1 MNNLKYI
8 NFEEKL
14 LPFKMQVRSNIVSLM
29 KRYTNGELE
38 WNEKHPFYNK
48 NGVMYSIVSAKL
60 EPNDQVIVKLEKYSK
75 LKDDNSSEQFSYRY
89 ILSEDISIMIKFY
102 NNLYDKIATM
112 LLDRNMGKVFLG
124 GSCGDTTW
132 RTDLIFYLEQNEI
145 EYFNPVV
152 EDWNDETFKKEQEEK
167 LYAATLL
174 FVLSP
179 RTANVYS
186 IAEMVNLIRDERRV
200 IVVFLENDGDKSI
213 DPFSKVA
220 FSNIQKD
227 MTKFKNAIF
236 ASFKS
241 FNHEAIEFIINQIN
255 Q

>member
-1 MNNLKYI
+1 MNDQIMTWSDITTQLMEYVNIGEVQFVSPRVHSLFAELLHY
-8 NFEEKL
+8 FEE
-14 LPFKMQVRSNIVSLM
+14 
-29 KRYTNGELE
+29 
-38 WNEKHPFYNK
+38 
-48 NGVMYSIVSAKL
+48 
-60 EPNDQVIVKLEKYSK
+60 NDG
-75 LKDDNSSEQFSYRY
+75 KDE
-89 ILSEDISIMIKFY
+89 EGCE
-102 NNLYDKIATM
+102 
-112 LLDRNMGKVFLG
+112 RNMGKVFLG

-132 RTDLIFYLEQNEI
+132 RTDLIPHLEQNEI

-152 EDWNDETFKKEQEEK
+152 EKWDDKTFKKEQEEK
-167 LYAATLL
+167 AYAATLL

-200 IVVFLENDGDKSI
+200 IVVFLENDGDKTI
-213 DPFSKVA
+213 EPFSKIA

-227 MTKFKNAIF
+227 MEKFKNAIF

-241 FNHEAIEFIINQIN
+241 FNDDAIEFIINQIN

>member
-8 NFEEKL
+8 NWGKKINPIKKKIGKEML
-14 LPFKMQVRSNIVSLM
+14 TIM
-29 KRYTNGELE
+29 KRYAISGSIR
-38 WNEKHPFYNK
+38 WNEIRLIQVGMKIYAIRSVSVSPYNQLMVEI
-48 NGVMYSIVSAKL
+48 G
-60 EPNDQVIVKLEKYSK
+60 
-75 LKDDNSSEQFSYRY
+75 
-89 ILSEDISIMIKFY
+89 
-102 NNLYDKIATM
+102 LYDKNTPPSSFPSVYIDILNQDISTM
-112 LLDRNMGKVFLG
+112 ISFYEGLYNKVAEMLFDRNMGKVFLG

-132 RTDLIFYLEQNEI
+132 RTDLIPHLEQNEI

-152 EDWNDETFKKEQEEK
+152 EDWNDEAFKKEQEEK
-167 LYAATLL
+167 AYAATLL

-200 IVVFLENDGDKSI
+200 IVVFVENDGDKSI

-227 MTKFKNAIF
+227 MEKFKNAIF

-241 FNHEAIEFIINQIN
+241 FNDDAIEFIINQIN